1 MKAEHRKEL
10 KTNTL
15 VATLRSVGQ
24 GLKEGPSRRT
34 VVVIGIILLVV
45 LLIVIWFVV
54 KGASD
59 RRASHRWEQLYA
71 ASTMDDLRDLADKN
85 RNTVP
90 GKAAQLEIA
99 RENLITGLDKLY
111 DRDER
116 PKALERLKEA
126 ADTFE
131 SLAKEFKSTPIIV
144 QECLFGAAQAREATG
159 DLKEALN
166 LCDQFSERFSESK
179 LAEEV
184 EKLANKIKERQAD
197 LKKLEDE
204 LKK

>member
-15 VATLRSVGQ
+15 VATLKSVGQ

-34 VVVIGIILLVV
+34 VVVTGIILLVV

-59 RRASHRWEQLYA
+59 RRASHRWEQLYS
-71 ASTMDDLRDLADKN
+71 ASTIDDLKDLADKN
-85 RNTVP
+85 RNTVQ

-99 RENLITGLDKLY
+99 RENLIVGLEKLY

-116 PKALERLKEA
+116 PKAIERLKEA
-126 ADTFE
+126 ADSFE
-131 SLAKEFKSTPIIV
+131 SLAKDFKSTPIIV
-144 QECLFGAAQAREATG
+144 QECLFGAAQAREAAG
-159 DLKEALN
+159 ELDEALAH
-166 LCDQFSERFSESK
+166 CEQFSDRFADSK
-179 LAEEV
+179 LAEQAE
-184 EKLANKIKERQAD
+184 ELAKKIKARKAD